1 MIFLSDLFATD
12 SPQLAQTSIISLYSD
27 KKGLLLFCKI
37 IVKCLLFIDICAN
50 IIIKVIYYIIKYG
63 GYIMK
68 KLLKVFGVILG
79 VFMLAFVVMF
89 IRMGSAIND
98 LEYHE
103 VNLDEIEDG
112 VYEGKAE
119 TPLVKV
125 EVQVEVKNKKVT
137 RIDLIEHQNGL
148 GSDAEIIIQDMIEQ
162 NTYDVD
168 AISGATASSEV
179 IKSAVSHALKKGNTY

>member
-1 MIFLSDLFATD
+1 
-12 SPQLAQTSIISLYSD
+12 
-27 KKGLLLFCKI
+27 
-37 IVKCLLFIDICAN
+37 
-50 IIIKVIYYIIKYG
+50 
-63 GYIMK
+63 MK

-125 EVQVEVKNKKVT
+125 EVQVEVKSKKVT

-179 IKSAVSHALKKGNTY
+179 IKSAVSHALKKGNTYWIEMRC